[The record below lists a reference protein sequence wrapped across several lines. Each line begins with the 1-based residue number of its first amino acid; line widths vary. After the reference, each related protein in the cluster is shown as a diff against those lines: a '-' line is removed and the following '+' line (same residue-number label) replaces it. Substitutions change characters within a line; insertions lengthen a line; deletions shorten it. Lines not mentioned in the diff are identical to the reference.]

1 MKRPAFFSGFLMMLL
16 GCGLAVAVMYV
27 LPWHRLE
34 VPAPCFHLVRMTA
47 VLGFVAAISGVMLQ
61 FASAGIAAG
70 IQLMNMLLGIV
81 ITLTAGFVIG
91 SCASVDASC
100 ATTTAPVIMVW
111 GVVISLFAAFSGLRL
126 AKKA

>member
-1 MKRPAFFSGFLMMLL
+1 MRPAFFSGFLMMIL
-16 GCGLAVAVMYV
+16 GCGLAVARMYF

-34 VPAPCFHLVRMTA
+34 IPTACFYLVRMSA
-47 VLGFVAAISGVMLQ
+47 VLGFTVAISGVMLQ

-81 ITLTAGFVIG
+81 ITVTAGFVIG
-91 SCASVDASC
+91 PCDAADAACAD
-100 ATTTAPVIMVW
+100 TTAPVIMVC
-111 GVVISLFAAFSGLRL
+111 GTVISLFAALSGMKL